1 MIFIAVKFTV
11 HSAERDNW
19 LPAVE
24 DFTLAT
30 RNEPGNLFFEWSYS
44 VENPYQFVL
53 LEAFA
58 SPEAGEAHV
67 KSEHF
72 AAAMDRM
79 ADLVAEAP
87 EIINVE
93 VPGEGWSR
101 MTELA
106 PRGSR

>member
-1 MIFIAVKFTV
+1 MIFIAVRFTV
-11 HSAERDNW
+11 RTAERDNW

-30 RNEPGNLFFEWSYS
+30 RQEPGNVFFDWSYS
-44 VENPYQFVL
+44 VENPDQFVL

-58 SPEAGEAHV
+58 SPEAGAAHV
-67 KSEHF
+67 QSAHF
-72 AAAMDRM
+72 KAAMETM
-79 ADLVAEAP
+79 ADLVAEVP

-101 MTELA
+101 MAEVQ
-106 PRGSR
+106 PRS

>member
-11 HSAERDNW
+11 RTAERDNW

-30 RNEPGNLFFEWSYS
+30 RQEPGNVFFDWSYS
-44 VENPYQFVL
+44 VENPDQFVL

-58 SPEAGEAHV
+58 SAEAGAAHV
-67 KSEHF
+67 QSAHF
-72 AAAMDRM
+72 AAAMEAM
-79 ADLVAEAP
+79 ADLVAEVP

-101 MTELA
+101 MAEVQ
-106 PRGSR
+106 PRS

>member
-11 HSAERDNW
+11 RSAERDNW
-19 LPAVE
+19 LPTVE
-24 DFTLAT
+24 PFTLAT
-30 RNEPGNLFFEWSYS
+30 RQEPGNLFFEWSYS
-44 VENPYQFVL
+44 VENPDQFVL

-72 AAAMDRM
+72 AAAMDGM
-79 ADLVAEAP
+79 AALVARTP

-93 VPGEGWSR
+93 VPGDGWSL
-101 MTELA
+101 MAELT
-106 PRGSR
+106 PRGE

>member
-11 HSAERDNW
+11 LVAERDNW

-24 DFTLAT
+24 EFTLAT
-30 RNEPGNLFFEWSYS
+30 RSEPGNLFFDWSYS
-44 VENPYQFVL
+44 VENPNQFVL

-58 SPEAGEAHV
+58 SAEAGEAHV
-67 KSEHF
+67 KSAHF
-72 AAAMDRM
+72 QAAVKTMSS
-79 ADLVAEAP
+79 LVAEVP

-101 MTELA
+101 MAEVT
-106 PRGSR
+106 PVNR

>member
-11 HSAERDNW
+11 HSADRDNW

-30 RNEPGNLFFEWSYS
+30 RKEPGNVFFEWSYS
-44 VENPYQFVL
+44 VENPDQFIL
-53 LEAFA
+53 LEAFT
-58 SPEAGEAHV
+58 SPEAGVAHV
-67 KSEHF
+67 QSQHF
-72 AAAMDRM
+72 AAAMDTM
-79 ADLVAEAP
+79 ADLIAETP

-101 MTELA
+101 MAELT
-106 PRGSR
+106 PRSR

>member
-1 MIFIAVKFTV
+1 MIFIAVRFTV
-11 HSAERDNW
+11 RSTERDNW

-24 DFTLAT
+24 DFTVAT
-30 RNEPGNLFFEWSYS
+30 RQEPGNVFFDWSSS
-44 VENPYQFVL
+44 VENPDQFVL

-58 SPEAGEAHV
+58 SAEAGAAHV
-67 KSEHF
+67 QSEHF

-79 ADLVAEAP
+79 EDLVAETP

-101 MTELA
+101 MAELQ
-106 PRGSR
+106 PRTS

>member
-11 HSAERDNW
+11 RTAERDNW

-24 DFTLAT
+24 EFTVAT
-30 RNEPGNLFFEWSYS
+30 RQEPGNVFFDWSCS
-44 VENPYQFVL
+44 VENPDQFVL

-58 SPEAGEAHV
+58 SPEAGAAHV
-67 KSEHF
+67 QSAHF
-72 AAAMDRM
+72 AAAMDTM
-79 ADLVAEAP
+79 ADLVAEVP

-101 MTELA
+101 MAEVQ
-106 PRGSR
+106 PRSS

>member
-11 HSAERDNW
+11 RTAERDNW

-30 RNEPGNLFFEWSYS
+30 RQEPGNVFFDWSYS
-44 VENPYQFVL
+44 VENPDQFVL

-58 SPEAGEAHV
+58 SAEAGAAHV
-67 KSEHF
+67 QSAHF
-72 AAAMDRM
+72 AAAMETM
-79 ADLVAEAP
+79 ADLVAEVP

-101 MTELA
+101 MAEVQ
-106 PRGSR
+106 PRS